1 MAQPNHDFEIQFFE
15 GVLKHNPADT
25 DVIELLGGLYTK
37 QGRIDEGL
45 RMDRRLVRLAPNN
58 PTAHYN
64 LACSLALKRRKAD
77 AVRALRRA
85 VEAGY
90 IDLKWLRE
98 DPDLASLRSY
108 PAFLEIEADIA
119 QRLKLVKGKPERS

>member
-1 MAQPNHDFEIQFFE
+1 MATDPKFEIEFFE
-15 GVLKHNPADT
+15 GILKRNPSDKG
-25 DVIELLGGLYTK
+25 VIELLGALYTK

-45 RMDRRLVRLAPNN
+45 RMDRKLVRLAPEN

-85 VEAGY
+85 VETGY
-90 IDLKWLRE
+90 RDLDWLRE
-98 DPDLASLRSY
+98 DPDLASLRNY
-108 PAFLEIEADIA
+108 AAFRDIEVELESLRSAS
-119 QRLKLVKGKPERS
+119 QRTPDLS

>member
-1 MAQPNHDFEIQFFE
+1 MAKPDNEFQIKFYE
-15 GVLKHNPADT
+15 GVLRRNPT
-25 DVIELLGGLYTK
+25 DREVIELLGGLYTK
-37 QGRIDEGL
+37 EGRIDEGL
-45 RMDRRLVRLAPNN
+45 RMDRKLVRLAPNN

-90 IDLKWLRE
+90 RDLDWLRE
-98 DPDLASLRSY
+98 DPDLAALRDSA
-108 PAFLEIEADIA
+108 AFQEIEDDIK
-119 QRLKLVKGKPERS
+119 RLRANEPDEPARS

>member
-1 MAQPNHDFEIQFFE
+1 MAEPKHEFEIQFFE

-25 DVIELLGGLYTK
+25 EVIELLGGLYTK

-85 VEAGY
+85 VEFGY
-90 IDLKWLRE
+90 TDLKWLRE

-108 PAFLEIEADIA
+108 PAFLEIEADVA
-119 QRLKLVKGKPERS
+119 QRQKLVKGKPERS

>member
-1 MAQPNHDFEIQFFE
+1 MAQPNHDFEVQFFE

-25 DVIELLGGLYTK
+25 EVIELLGGLYTK

-85 VEAGY
+85 VEKGY
-90 IDLKWLRE
+90 TDLKWLRK

-119 QRLKLVKGKPERS
+119 QRQKAGAGKPERS

>member
-1 MAQPNHDFEIQFFE
+1 MAEPKDNFEVQFFE

-25 DVIELLGGLYTK
+25 EVIELLGGLYTK
-37 QGRIDEGL
+37 LGRIDEGL

-64 LACSLALKRRKAD
+64 LACSLALKRRRAD

-85 VEAGY
+85 VEVGY
-90 IDLKWLRE
+90 TDLKWLRE

-108 PAFLEIEADIA
+108 PAFLEIEADVA
-119 QRLKLVKGKPERS
+119 QRQTADKGKPERS

>member
-1 MAQPNHDFEIQFFE
+1 MAKTDYNFDIQFFE
-15 GVLKHNPADT
+15 GVLKHNPSDT
-25 DVIELLGGLYTK
+25 DVIERLGELYTK

-45 RMDRRLVRLAPNN
+45 RMDRKLVRLTPDN

-85 VEAGY
+85 VEIGY
-90 IDLKWLRE
+90 NDVEHLRK
-98 DPDLASLRSY
+98 DPDLASLRDSA
-108 PAFLEIEADIA
+108 AFREIEAEIA
-119 QRLKLVKGKPERS
+119 KQPVEKRKPGRS